1 MHFRPR
7 SIRAKLLAVF
17 VVAGVLPMGVLGLV
31 FYYTSTRAVADM
43 AGNRSVRIAQEVRA
57 ELDRKLEERAQDRL
71 LVTNEPVQV
80 VLAEAGTRGR
90 LSDGPPL
97 RNLRRYLR
105 SLFGQYGDYY
115 DQVILADR
123 EGRPLLRFDREA
135 GTYVSG
141 ASPTAYPVE
150 PPPAGPPTGA
160 GEGTLPTYRGA
171 ALSTATPGFRESD
184 RLALR
189 SAPEIP
195 DGGYRVRV
203 DPIESGHPPTVSI
216 LRPVESNEPPH
227 ERLGYVLARVRAPY
241 LWPEDLVNRRFGQQG
256 HLVIADLESG
266 GILYHTQR
274 DCIGRR
280 LGQLDPELYR
290 VTASPRKAG
299 ADSASWRWVGGEA
312 AGPRVA
318 ANVTASLVPWEV
330 IVTASPSEFASEA
343 RKAGLFNL
351 IVASAALLA
360 GALVLVLASGRLSRS
375 IGLLTA
381 GARRIAGGD
390 LGGPPIQAETHDE
403 IETLAE
409 TFNTMTASLRRNVAM
424 REEAAAE
431 LDALNRSLEARVH
444 ARTQELETLNA
455 ALNQANEDLK
465 ELDKLKSNFL
475 ATVSHEFKTPLTS
488 IKAFA
493 EILHDEL
500 EEQGVSEE
508 LTRFLRI
515 IDSESDRLARLIK
528 NVLDLSQIESG
539 QMRWRMADFPVASV
553 IDATV
558 DGLLPA
564 LKEKQIRLERDV
576 RCSETQLHGDADRI
590 QEVITNVLDNAIKA
604 SPEGERIVIGCREED
619 SRENGQPRMLRVFV
633 SDYGHGI
640 PPDQLTR
647 IFDRFHQVSSQG
659 RRRKGGTGLGLAISR
674 EITEHHGGR
683 IWAESEPGIGSTFHM
698 TLPLATGSR
707 PPGPSPGS
715 PTQSEGE
722 LPGDPLHA

>member
-17 VVAGVLPMGVLGLV
+17 VVAVVLPMGVLGLV
-31 FYYTSTRAVADM
+31 FYYSSTRAVADM
-43 AGNRSVRIAQEVRA
+43 AGNRSVRIAQQVRA
-57 ELDRKLEERAQDRL
+57 ELDRKLEERIRDRL

-80 VLAEAGTRGR
+80 LLADAGTRGR

-115 DQVILADR
+115 DQLILADR
-123 EGRPLLRFDREA
+123 DGRPLLRFDREA
-135 GTYVSG
+135 GIYVSG
-141 ASPTAYPVE
+141 ESPAYPVE
-150 PPPAGPPTGA
+150 PPPAGPPSGA
-160 GEGTLPTYRGA
+160 AEGTLPTYRGT
-171 ALSTATPGFRESD
+171 ALSAAAPGFREAD

-203 DPIESGHPPTVSI
+203 DPIESGHAPTVSI
-216 LRPVESNEPPH
+216 LRPVESYDSPH
-227 ERLGYVLARVRAPY
+227 ERLGYVLARVRAQY
-241 LWPEDLVNRRFGQQG
+241 LWPEDLVNSRFGQQG
-256 HLVIADLESG
+256 HLVIADIESG
-266 GILYHTQR
+266 EILYHTQR
-274 DCIGRR
+274 DRIGRR
-280 LGQLDPELYR
+280 LSQLDPELYR
-290 VTASPRKAG
+290 IATSLRRAG
-299 ADSASWRWVGGEA
+299 SDSSSWRWVRGEA
-312 AGPRVA
+312 TGQRVA
-318 ANVTASLVPWEV
+318 ANLVATLLPWEI
-330 IVTASPSEFASEA
+330 IVTATPSEFASEA

-351 IVASAALLA
+351 LVASVALFA
-360 GALVLVLASGRLSRS
+360 GAMVLVVASGRLSRS
-375 IGLLTA
+375 IGLLAA

-390 LGGPPIQAETHDE
+390 LGGPPIQPETHDE

-409 TFNTMTASLRRNVAM
+409 TFNTMTASLRRNIAM

-444 ARTQELETLNA
+444 ARTGELETLNA

-500 EEQGVSEE
+500 EEQNVSEE
-508 LTRFLRI
+508 LRRFLRI

-539 QMRWRMADFPVASV
+539 QMRWRMADFPVAGV

-576 RCSETQLHGDADRI
+576 RCAETKLRGDADRI

-604 SPEGERIVIGCREED
+604 SPEGERIIIGCREEEY
-619 SRENGQPRMLRVFV
+619 RENGQPRMLRVFV
-633 SDYGHGI
+633 ADHGHGI

-647 IFDRFHQVSSQG
+647 IFDRFHQVSSKG

-683 IWAESEPGIGSTFHM
+683 IWAESEPGIGSTFHI
-698 TLPLATGSR
+698 TLPLATASH
-707 PPGPSPGS
+707 PPGPGPGR
-715 PTQSEGE
+715 PTQSGGE